1 MSAPSIIAAIDSKG
15 VARLTLNRP
24 QARNALDEAMI
35 AELSQAFARWSQ
47 ESSVRAIVIDGAG
60 EAFCAGEDLAM
71 MRRVAG
77 YSSSDK
83 KNDARRLAYLLKS
96 IHDCEKPT
104 IALVHGAAI
113 SAGCGLI
120 AACDIAI
127 AADDCVFSIADARW
141 GVAPAVI
148 APYLL
153 RAIGER
159 NARRFFLTAER
170 FDAETAKR
178 IGLAHMLAMRAR
190 LEVTLSS
197 VLTVL
202 LECGPDAQRESKL
215 LIRSLAGRAI
225 SDSMIEET
233 AMAIAKVRASAEAKE
248 GIDAFLEKRSP
259 AWRKE

>member
-24 QARNALDEAMI
+24 QVRNALDEVMI
-35 AELSQAFARWSQ
+35 ADLSQAFARWSQ
-47 ESSVRAIVIDGAG
+47 ETAVRAVVVDGAG
-60 EAFCAGEDLAM
+60 EAFCAGEDLGM
-71 MRRVAG
+71 MRRVAA
-77 YSSSDK
+77 YSASEK
-83 KNDARRLAYLLKS
+83 KNDARRLAHLLKA

-104 IALVHGAAI
+104 IALVHGASF
-113 SAGCGLI
+113 SAGCGLM

-127 AADDCVFSIADARW
+127 AADDCTFSIADARW

-170 FDAETAKR
+170 FDAESARR
-178 IGLAHMLAMRAR
+178 IGLAHMIAMRSR
-190 LEVTLSS
+190 LEATLSA
-197 VLTVL
+197 LL
-202 LECGPDAQRESKL
+202 AAILECGPDAQRETKA
-215 LIRSLAGRAI
+215 LIRSLAGRPI
-225 SDSMIEET
+225 SDSLMEES
-233 AMAIAKVRASAEAKE
+233 AAAIARIRSSAEAKE
-248 GIDAFLEKRSP
+248 GINAFLEKRAP